1 MQHKTQTEEE
11 DSLEYFRLSP
21 RKQQKV
27 RKQAGV
33 LMGKSITENKI

>member
-1 MQHKTQTEEE
+1 MQHKTQTEEA